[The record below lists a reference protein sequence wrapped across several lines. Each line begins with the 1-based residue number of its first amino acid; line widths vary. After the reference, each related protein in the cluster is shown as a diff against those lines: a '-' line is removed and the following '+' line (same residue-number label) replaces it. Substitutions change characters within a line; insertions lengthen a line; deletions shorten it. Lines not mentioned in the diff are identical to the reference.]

1 MPYGILMEEVTMPK
15 QNKAKR
21 SLPKMPPE
29 VKDAYKQLQNGVN
42 GLGKSIAEI
51 QRDLRKAERKIEADA
66 RARITE
72 LRQDARKELAALK
85 SRRSEVTR
93 TLKRLGT
100 AAGESWRDIKQ
111 SADAGLADARSTAAS
126 VIERFRHALGG

>member
-1 MPYGILMEEVTMPK
+1 MPK

-29 VKDAYKQLQNGVN
+29 VKDAYKQLQSGVKD
-42 GLGKSIAEI
+42 LGKSIAEI

-72 LRQDARKELAALK
+72 LRQDARKQLAALE

-93 TLKRLGT
+93 TLKRLAA
-100 AAGESWRDIKQ
+100 AAGGSWRDIKQ
-111 SADAGLADARSTAAS
+111 SADAALAEARSTAAS
-126 VIERFRHALGG
+126 VIERFRNALGR

>member
-1 MPYGILMEEVTMPK
+1 MPK

-29 VKDAYKQLQNGVN
+29 VKEAYRQLQTGVK

-72 LRQDARKELAALK
+72 LRHYPLI
-85 SRRSEVTR
+85 SRRQEKLLT
-93 TLKRLGT
+93 KRDKFERK
-100 AAGESWRDIKQ
+100 AAKLVEYPRPKPP
-111 SADAGLADARSTAAS
+111 A
-126 VIERFRHALGG
+126 